1 MGSIIFM
8 VMNIVDIILYI
19 IILLLKVIFIYIVD
33 WIMFWNF
40 NIFIN
45 KNKFI

>member
-1 MGSIIFM
+1 MSSIIFM